1 MNGSSPS
8 VRRGRRPA
16 FAMAINLMQVL
27 SQPRQLLVLAS
38 WLFAAA
44 IHFAHVTYLYPIW
57 EYYGFTLTPL
67 GTTEFFLIA
76 ALVTCGAL
84 FMPKTI
90 DSASAVVL
98 LMLYVVVYVPAIVIT
113 LSLDTNRLERYLV
126 SLLMLAIAFGISGM
140 AARAKPRMSPRTRPP
155 DARFIRAVLI
165 GWLILCALLIT
176 AYLPIMTFS
185 GLDDI
190 YDQRAAGASTSIWMG
205 YAQTYFGNVLSPALI
220 ALGLTRSRLRWV
232 LIGTTGCVII
242 YMINAQRTIF
252 LLPIAMIGLDRLLT
266 SKRPFL
272 RTTAFPMLLLAALVV
287 WATIFIDDNVVASI
301 LALFLV
307 FRTLSIP
314 GLTFSQYHDL
324 FASEGY
330 TWWSHIK
337 GLDFFIP
344 PPALLAKDPS
354 WPGLGYIVGDRVYS
368 NVENNV
374 NANLFS
380 GDGLAA
386 AGPFGVVV
394 IGLVFAIWLIA
405 LNRATRGWD
414 ARFSTL
420 IALPLGLALTNGH
433 FFTTMLS
440 FGGIFWLLV
449 FHFYKPASG
458 ATRKVRKAW
467 HRAAVREATPV
478 P

>member
-1 MNGSSPS
+1 M
-8 VRRGRRPA
+8 V
-16 FAMAINLMQVL
+16 IDLMRVL
-27 SQPRQLLVLAS
+27 SRPRQLLVLAS
-38 WLFAAA
+38 WLFAGA
-44 IHFAHVTYLYPIW
+44 IHFAHLAYLHPVW
-57 EYYGFTLTPL
+57 EYYGFTLAPL
-67 GTTEFFLIA
+67 GALEVFLIT

-84 FMPKTI
+84 SMPKTI

-126 SLLMLAIAFGISGM
+126 SLLMLAIAFGVSCMG
-140 AARAKPRMSPRTRPP
+140 ARAKSRTPPPTHPP
-155 DARFIRAVLI
+155 DASFIRAVFI
-165 GWLILCALLIT
+165 GWLVLCALLLA
-176 AYLPIMTFS
+176 AYFPIMTFS

-190 YDQRAAGASTSIWMG
+190 YDQRAAGASTNVWMG
-205 YAQTYFGNVLSPALI
+205 YAQTYFGNVVSPALI

-232 LIGTTGCVII
+232 LVGTAGCVII

-266 SKRPFL
+266 SKRPLL
-272 RTTAFPMLLLAALVV
+272 RTTAFPMLLLATLVV
-287 WATIFIDDNVVASI
+287 WTTIFNEDNVVASI

-324 FASEGY
+324 FATEGY

-337 GLDFFIP
+337 GLDLFIP
-344 PPALLAKDPS
+344 PPPLLAKDPS

-386 AGPFGVVV
+386 AGSFGVMV
-394 IGLVFAIWLIA
+394 IGIVLALWLIA

-420 IALPLGLALTNGH
+420 VALPLGLALTNGH

-449 FHFYKPASG
+449 FYFCKPSSRA
-458 ATRKVRKAW
+458 RRRVRAAR
-467 HRAAVREATPV
+467 HRASRQEAASAP
-478 P
+478 

>member
-1 MNGSSPS
+1 MSGSDST
-8 VRRGRRPA
+8 VRRSQWPVV
-16 FAMAINLMQVL
+16 AMASDLMRVL
-27 SQPRQLLVLAS
+27 SRPRQLLVLAS
-38 WLFAAA
+38 WLFAGA
-44 IHFAHVTYLYPIW
+44 IHFVHLAYLHPVW
-57 EYYGFTLTPL
+57 EYYGFTLAPL
-67 GTTEFFLIA
+67 GASEFFLMA
-76 ALVTCGAL
+76 ALVTYGAL
-84 FMPKTI
+84 SMPKFI
-90 DSASAVVL
+90 DSPSAVVL

-126 SLLMLAIAFGISGM
+126 SLLTLAIAFGVSCL
-140 AARAKPRMSPRTRPP
+140 AARAKSSTPASTHLP
-155 DARFIRAVLI
+155 DCRFIRAVFI
-165 GWLILCALLIT
+165 GWVILCALLIA

-190 YDQRAAGASTSIWMG
+190 YAQRAAGASTNIWMG
-205 YAQTYFGNVLSPALI
+205 YAQTYFGNVASPALI
-220 ALGLTRSRLRWV
+220 ALGLTKSRLRWV
-232 LIGTTGCVII
+232 LVGTAGCVII

-266 SKRPFL
+266 SKRPL
-272 RTTAFPMLLLAALVV
+272 LHTTAFPMLLLAALVV
-287 WATIFIDDNVVASI
+287 WATMFNEDNVVASI

-324 FASEGY
+324 FATEGY

-337 GLDFFIP
+337 GLDLFIP
-344 PPALLAKDPS
+344 PPPLLAKDPS

-386 AGPFGVVV
+386 AGPFGVIV
-394 IGLVFAIWLIA
+394 IGLVFAMWLMA
-405 LNRATRGWD
+405 LNRATRSWD

-420 IALPLGLALTNGH
+420 VALPLGIALTNGH

-449 FHFYKPASG
+449 FYFYKPPSGARRRVRGAQDQASG
-458 ATRKVRKAW
+458 
-467 HRAAVREATPV
+467 REAASAP
-478 P
+478 

>member
-1 MNGSSPS
+1 M
-8 VRRGRRPA
+8 
-16 FAMAINLMQVL
+16 AMAINLMRAL
-27 SQPRQLLVLAS
+27 SQPRPLLVLAS
-38 WLFAAA
+38 WLFAGA
-44 IHFAHVTYLYPIW
+44 IHFAHLAYLHPVW
-57 EYYGFTLTPL
+57 DYYGFTLASL
-67 GTTEFFLIA
+67 GATEFFLIA

-84 FMPKTI
+84 SMPKTI

-98 LMLYVVVYVPAIVIT
+98 LMLYIVVYVPAIVIT

-126 SLLMLAIAFGISGM
+126 SLLMLAIAFSISCV
-140 AARAKPRMSPRTRPP
+140 AARAKSRMSPPTHPP
-155 DARFIRAVLI
+155 DSRFIWAVLI
-165 GWLILCALLIT
+165 GWLFLCALLIA

-190 YDQRAAGASTSIWMG
+190 YDQRAAGASTNIWMG
-205 YAQTYFGNVLSPALI
+205 YAQTYFGNVVSPALI

-232 LIGTTGCVII
+232 LIGTTGCLII

-287 WATIFIDDNVVASI
+287 WATIFNDDNVLASI

-324 FASEGY
+324 FATEGY

-344 PPALLAKDPS
+344 PPPLLAKDPS

-386 AGPFGVVV
+386 GGPFGVVV
-394 IGLVFAIWLIA
+394 IGLLLAVWLIA

-440 FGGIFWLLV
+440 FGGIFWLLT
-449 FHFYKPASG
+449 FHFCKPPSG
-458 ATRKVRKAW
+458 ARRKVRETR
-467 HRAAVREATPV
+467 HRASVCEAAPAQ
-478 P
+478 